1 MTCSSSCL
9 LLGDA
14 YVPIELSS
22 IGSQLPRRFLNQ
34 GDANPMKFYAKLVFG
49 AAAYLFLS
57 AGIAGTASQPPAEGG
72 KLPEIIL
79 TVPLDTELR
88 QYLGVGGKETFTI
101 PEIKAEVVLI
111 EIFSMY

>member
-1 MTCSSSCL
+1 
-9 LLGDA
+9 
-14 YVPIELSS
+14 
-22 IGSQLPRRFLNQ
+22 
-34 GDANPMKFYAKLVFG
+34 MKFYAKLVFG
-49 AAAYLFLS
+49 VAAYLFLS

-79 TVPLDTELR
+79 TAPLDTELR